1 MCVLQFSV
9 GDDECSEESQESGIA
24 LDCDNADTSASL
36 EDCLSQPF
44 GFVDQELVN
53 KCCIY
58 CQLLYV

>member
-1 MCVLQFSV
+1 MCVFQFSV

-53 KCCIY
+53 K
-58 CQLLYV
+58 